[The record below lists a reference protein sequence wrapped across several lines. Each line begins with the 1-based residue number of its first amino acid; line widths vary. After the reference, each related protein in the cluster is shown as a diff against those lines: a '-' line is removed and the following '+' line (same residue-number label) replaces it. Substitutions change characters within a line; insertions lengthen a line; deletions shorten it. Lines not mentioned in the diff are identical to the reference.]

1 MYLLLCT
8 YIRLYTYRHMYM
20 YVNVYMYTPVGGVCR
35 ADPQFDGTAEVSPR
49 SHQSLVAPL
58 VELGREATGWGRA
71 PFDRL
76 VDIDS
81 VFVTEFEG
89 VVVLLAK
96 RQQSVV
102 VVRQIEGG
110 DSNATL
116 AQVLLESGEEFAHD
130 VTSVPVGVL
139 YGLAWGS
146 TALSPSPRANTGTRP
161 VVSVGRPVSGFK
173 LWSWWH
179 S

>member
-1 MYLLLCT
+1 MH
-8 YIRLYTYRHMYM
+8 LYKALHVQTHVHVCKRI
-20 YVNVYMYTPVGGVCR
+20 YMYTPVGGVCR

-71 PFDRL
+71 SFDRL

-139 YGLAWGS
+139 YGLA
-146 TALSPSPRANTGTRP
+146 
-161 VVSVGRPVSGFK
+161 
-173 LWSWWH
+173 
-179 S
+179 